1 MMAIDPYCIKQ
12 CEKIAHLET
21 DVETLYH
28 RVKTVEG
35 TVTVIH
41 ELATSV
47 AVMAEQI
54 KNINTG
60 VADINQHLESVDKKV
75 EQIEIAP
82 TKEYNGIKQRIVHA
96 VVDFVIMA
104 ALTGIAWAIIQ
115 VTT

>member
-1 MMAIDPYCIKQ
+1 MAIDPHCLKQ
-12 CEKIAHLET
+12 CEKIARLET

-28 RVKTVEG
+28 KMKTVEG

-47 AVMAEQI
+47 AVLTEQI

-60 VADINQHLESVDKKV
+60 VANINTHLESVDKKV

-96 VVDFVIMA
+96 VVDFVVMA
-104 ALTGIAWAIIQ
+104 ALAGIAWAIIQ
-115 VTT
+115 AAT

>member
-1 MMAIDPYCIKQ
+1 MAIDEHCAEQ
-12 CEKIAHLET
+12 CAKLAQLET
-21 DVETLYH
+21 EVKDLRS

-47 AVMAEQI
+47 AVMTEQI

-60 VADINQHLESVDKKV
+60 IHSVNKHLESVDKKV

-82 TKEYNGIKQRIVHA
+82 TKEYNTIRQRIVHA
-96 VVDFVIMA
+96 VVDFIVMA
-104 ALTGIAWAIIQ
+104 ALAGIAWAIVQ
-115 VTT
+115 ATT

>member
-1 MMAIDPYCIKQ
+1 MAVDQHCLEQ
-12 CEKIAHLET
+12 CEKLAHLESE
-21 DVETLYH
+21 VVALRA

-35 TVTVIH
+35 TVMVIH

-60 VADINQHLESVDKKV
+60 IDNVNAHLESVDKKV

-82 TKEYNGIKQRIVHA
+82 TKEYNSVRQRIVYA
-96 VVDFVIMA
+96 IVDFVIMA
-104 ALTGIAWAIIQ
+104 ALGGIAWAIIQ
-115 VTT
+115 SVT

>member
-1 MMAIDPYCIKQ
+1 MTVDKHCLEQ
-12 CEKIAHLET
+12 CEKLAHLET
-21 DVETLYH
+21 EVVALRA

-35 TVTVIH
+35 TVMVIH

-47 AVMAEQI
+47 AVMTEQI

-60 VADINQHLESVDKKV
+60 INSVNKHLESVDKKV

-82 TKEYNGIKQRIVHA
+82 TKEYNGIRQRIIHA

-104 ALTGIAWAIIQ
+104 ALAGLAWAIVQ
-115 VTT
+115 ATT

>member
-1 MMAIDPYCIKQ
+1 MAVDQHCLEQ
-12 CEKIAHLET
+12 CEKLAHLET
-21 DVETLYH
+21 EVVALRA

-35 TVTVIH
+35 TVMVIH

-60 VADINQHLESVDKKV
+60 IDNVNSHLESVDKKV

-82 TKEYNGIKQRIVHA
+82 TKEYNGVRQRIIYA
-96 VVDFVIMA
+96 VVDFIVAA
-104 ALTGIAWAIIQ
+104 ALAGIAWAIIQ
-115 VTT
+115 AST

>member
-1 MMAIDPYCIKQ
+1 MAVDQHCLEQ
-12 CEKIAHLET
+12 CEKLAHLET
-21 DVETLYH
+21 EVIALRT

-35 TVTVIH
+35 TVNVIH

-60 VADINQHLESVDKKV
+60 IDNVNTHLESVDKKV

-82 TKEYNGIKQRIVHA
+82 TKEYNGVRQRIMYA
-96 VVDFVIMA
+96 VVDFIVAA
-104 ALTGIAWAIIQ
+104 ALAGIAWAIIQ
-115 VTT
+115 VST